1 MPCLKRHII
10 HLLRFGREY
19 RAVIRSAALLRREGG
34 SRLIQILG
42 LRLVVR
48 GGTAISLLVERRLV
62 NLPGSGLR
70 GTRLRRRGVSS
81 SVRSVTLR
89 VAAV

>member
-1 MPCLKRHII
+1 M
-10 HLLRFGREY
+10 FGN
-19 RAVIRSAALLRREGG
+19 RASGPAAEGLLRRKGG
-34 SRLIQILG
+34 SRLIQLLG

-48 GGTAISLLVERRLV
+48 GRTAVSLLVERRLV

-70 GTRLRRRGVSS
+70 GARLRRGGVSS
-81 SVRSVTLR
+81 SIRSVTLR